1 MAPRNVVIKQI
12 HQNAVDEFHPI
23 ITVHSIH
30 ESDVNSEDIEF
41 LLRVGAGNS
50 PRSVGIAPAFSKS
63 GGLLAIALSVDH
75 LILIVHFYSP
85 KPENGSRSAR
95 DLTGRGL
102 IESDILCS
110 DELHIYAF
118 DLGPIALLLHWN
130 HQLHLTN
137 GVDIQSAF
145 PILSQSPL
153 EAVKFAVGDLVP
165 VNSENISIFFEE
177 MIWDPKQL
185 TDLAQ
190 RAWLASYVARLDSVQ
205 DFFYKAPKIDTKK
218 FNEQQLAFMSKVA
231 SDSQQLNSK
240 AATFVTHDSTAEWDR
255 KKKKLQVTSERFQS
269 RVMNGDQRIR
279 VEVKDASGGSYAVYG
294 QASRVSGRQATLQT
308 EGNLDQKLVR
318 SITTLGRQ
326 SLTQAETKRSQTVL
340 HMLQGVQPLSDN
352 PWLQLIWDMSE
363 NVVWPE
369 SYLMPL
375 PVSAEIPISLDPD
388 RPMNSSQI
396 IAVKDMLTPFPT
408 TPITLIQ
415 GPPGTGKT
423 TVIATYVLS
432 AIAAGQKGIWLV
444 AQSNVAVKN
453 IAEKLAAVGF
463 FDWRLIVSKDF
474 HFDWHEHLYKQ
485 VSRNIIPSSNF
496 PRGPTQLH
504 KTLDGSQVL
513 LCTLSMLSNSRLRDV
528 GFIRAVPLTTLIIDE
543 ASQIEI
549 GDYVSIFTSFDT
561 IRKVC
566 FIGDDKQLPPYGQE
580 EIQNLQSIFEKPH
593 LQRKFLDT
601 QYRMPPQIGS
611 FISQEVYDNK
621 LDSNPLH
628 PVKSSTIA
636 CQFIDVEDGFEQHD
650 NTSWKNLK
658 EIEAVML
665 LAQRLQDEGR
675 NFRIITPYDAQRSLI
690 ESDLKEQGL
699 QWADKC
705 FNVDSFQGN
714 EEDYIIIS
722 VVRSKDLGFLSN
734 LRRTNVMLTRCK
746 RGMYIASS
754 KKFLDGKG
762 ASSLVGKMAAHFGES
777 AWISWKNLVGGNF

>member
-1 MAPRNVVIKQI
+1 MAPRNVVTKQI

-110 DELHIYAF
+110 DKLHIYAF
-118 DLGPIALLLHWN
+118 DLGPIALLLHRN

-153 EAVKFAVGDLVP
+153 GAVKFAVGDLVP

-240 AATFVTHDSTAEWDR
+240 AATSVTHDSTAEWDR
-255 KKKKLQVTSERFQS
+255 KKKKLQVKSERFQS
-269 RVMNGDQRIR
+269 RVMNGDQYKMLP
-279 VEVKDASGGSYAVYG
+279 EATMPFMDKLPESQAV
-294 QASRVSGRQATLQT
+294 RPLF
-308 EGNLDQKLVR
+308 KLKG
-318 SITTLGRQ
+318 I
-326 SLTQAETKRSQTVL
+326 
-340 HMLQGVQPLSDN
+340 QPLSDN

-369 SYLMPL
+369 SYLTPL

-396 IAVKDMLTPFPT
+396 VAVKDMLTPFPII
-408 TPITLIQ
+408 PITLIQ

-463 FDWRLIVSKDF
+463 FNWRLIVSKDF

-485 VSRNIIPSSNF
+485 ISRNLIPSSDF
-496 PRGPTQLH
+496 PRGPTQLG

-593 LQRKFLDT
+593 LQRNFLDT

-650 NTSWKNLK
+650 GTSWKNLK
-658 EIEAVML
+658 EIEAIML

-690 ESDLKEQGL
+690 ESALKEQGL

-777 AWISWKNLVGGNF
+777 AWISWRDLVGGNF